1 MILYFT
7 ESLIKTITRV
17 FRARN
22 IAGRLASTSTT
33 AISRNHARRLKRI
46 AVKQNGK
53 HREKYKRLPVR
64 ILAYKYRGYLWL
76 FVFSYGL
83 FFQCALVVQQTN
95 AVALSVAGSFSHFC
109 FLQSSEELRYCFWEK
124 SAVDE
129 IAPCV

>member
-53 HREKYKRLPVR
+53 RESDYDDDRK
-64 ILAYKYRGYLWL
+64 A
-76 FVFSYGL
+76 
-83 FFQCALVVQQTN
+83 VQK
-95 AVALSVAGSFSHFC
+95 VSFSRIR
-109 FLQSSEELRYCFWEK
+109 SSDIRRHATGTQKDAFREPEGRR
-124 SAVDE
+124 AR
-129 IAPCV
+129 IPR